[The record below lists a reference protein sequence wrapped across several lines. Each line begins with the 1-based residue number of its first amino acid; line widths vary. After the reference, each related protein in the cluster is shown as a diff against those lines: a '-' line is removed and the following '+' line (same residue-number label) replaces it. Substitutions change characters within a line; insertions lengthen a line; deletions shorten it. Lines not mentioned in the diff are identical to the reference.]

1 MLDRSIQP
9 EVNTVEDINF
19 LHPQHFTINDE
30 VKLHWI
36 KEVDD
41 DAVKV
46 DFVFNAGSRQS
57 LPALA
62 SFANNLILSGTSNLS
77 SDQLSAQIDGLG
89 GFFHAETSREGA
101 TVSMYGLKKNIYAL
115 LQILI
120 HAVNEVEFPQKEIDQ
135 LISQKQQSF
144 KVSSEKVSFLAR
156 RMFTEKVF
164 KNSSYG
170 TLTQY
175 EDYQKIT
182 RDDIVRF
189 HNENYLHGLNKV
201 CIVGNV
207 DQEIIED
214 LIEKVKP
221 WSAPRLENYLEEVVN
236 EKGEFRIEKE
246 GAVQTAI
253 RIGRIMFNRKHE
265 DFLKFS
271 VMNTIFGG
279 YFGSRLMSN
288 IREDKGYTYGIGS
301 GLAEMKNLGYF
312 FISTEVGKDVAEKA
326 LEEIKNEIHRL
337 QTEAVSEEE
346 LDLVRN
352 YTIGQILKSS
362 DGAFAM
368 MDRYLGVADF
378 GLDYSYYKKK
388 IELVKS
394 ITPKHI
400 QDMANRYLKWED
412 MTVVLAG

>member
-9 EVNTVEDINF
+9 EINTVEDINF
-19 LHPQHFTINDE
+19 LHPQHFTIKDE

-46 DFVFNAGSRQS
+46 DFVFNAGSRQN

-62 SFANNLILSGTSNLS
+62 SFANNLILSGTPTLS

-120 HAVNEVEFPQKEIDQ
+120 EAINHVDFPQKEIDQ
-135 LISQKQQSF
+135 LINQKQQSF

-164 KNSSYG
+164 KDSSYG

-175 EDYQKIT
+175 DDYQKIK
-182 RDDIVRF
+182 RDDIIAF
-189 HNENYLHGLNKV
+189 HKEHYLNGLNKV
-201 CIVGNV
+201 CVVGNL

-214 LIEKVKP
+214 LIEKIRP
-221 WSAPRLENYLEEVVN
+221 WSAPSLQVYLEEVEN

-265 DFLKFS
+265 DFLEFS

-326 LEEIKNEIHRL
+326 LEEIKKEIHRL
-337 QTEAVSEEE
+337 QTEPVSEEE
-346 LDLVRN
+346 LGLVRN

-378 GLDYSYYKKK
+378 GLDYSYYKEK
-388 IELVKS
+388 IDLVKS
-394 ITPKHI
+394 ISPERV
-400 QDMANRYLKWED
+400 QDMAKKYLNWDD
-412 MTVVLAG
+412 MSVVMAG